1 MFKTW
6 EEMSHNEKLHS
17 EYYDFYITHL
27 GFKMQMF
34 VQCRECGERH
44 TSKEVET
51 IDIEEGSNGEDI
63 LTFVCPETGNE
74 TKSIVFCTR

>member
-1 MFKTW
+1 
-6 EEMSHNEKLHS
+6 
-17 EYYDFYITHL
+17 
-27 GFKMQMF
+27 MQMF

-44 TSKEVET
+44 ISKEVET